1 MHESLHTLFLAQ
13 AVGLY
18 LVIIAIIMLARA
30 RYYQDLLTH
39 IKVGS
44 SAIVV
49 AATLGLILGIMLVL
63 VHNLWLWESEVL
75 ITIFAWCLLI
85 KSILWLSFP
94 EFMVNLTHK
103 VYSGPGYYAVAIIA
117 GLIGIVLMA
126 HGFFL
131 FQGHV

>member
-18 LVIIAIIMLARA
+18 LVIIAIIMLDRA

-39 IKVGS
+39 VKVGS

-49 AATLGLILGIMLVL
+49 AASLGLTLGIILVL
-63 VHNLWLWESEVL
+63 VHNLWIWESEVL

-85 KSILWLSFP
+85 KSVLWLAFP

-103 VYSGPGYYAVAIIA
+103 VYSGWG
-117 GLIGIVLMA
+117 
-126 HGFFL
+126 
-131 FQGHV
+131 